1 MTSEHERA
9 SELLP
14 WYVNATLDAGEA
26 ALVEKHLG
34 SCDACR
40 EELAR
45 CQDLQSAAQGEDE
58 GWSPSPAHFARVL
71 DSVDRAETPLWRRV
85 SGWIRETP
93 RPMRF
98 AFALQGA
105 AVVALGAALILQP
118 VAHTYETL
126 SRPQVTATSSR
137 ARLHVV
143 FAPDL
148 TESGMRQL
156 LQSVQGT
163 IVDGPS
169 PAGLYTVELAF
180 SASERERAGQIAE
193 HLAADP
199 QVRFAVP
206 VAR

>member
-1 MTSEHERA
+1 MTTEHERA

-14 WYVNATLDAGEA
+14 WYVNATLSAHEA

-34 SCDACR
+34 SCHTCR

-45 CQDLQSAAQGEDE
+45 CQDLQAATKGQED
-58 GWSPSPAHFARVL
+58 GWSPSPAHFSQVL
-71 DSVDRAETPLWRRV
+71 ANVERREATPRKRMMSWL
-85 SGWIRETP
+85 RETP

-105 AVVALGAALILQP
+105 AVVALGAALLLRPAP
-118 VAHTYETL
+118 VYETL
-126 SRPQVTATSSR
+126 SRPPAAAHSER

-143 FAPDL
+143 FSPDL
-148 TESGMRQL
+148 PESGMRRL
-156 LQSVQGT
+156 LQGIQGM

-169 PAGLYTVELAF
+169 PSGLYTVELAF
-180 SASERERAGQIAE
+180 PASERERAGQIAE

-199 QVRFAVP
+199 NIRFAAP